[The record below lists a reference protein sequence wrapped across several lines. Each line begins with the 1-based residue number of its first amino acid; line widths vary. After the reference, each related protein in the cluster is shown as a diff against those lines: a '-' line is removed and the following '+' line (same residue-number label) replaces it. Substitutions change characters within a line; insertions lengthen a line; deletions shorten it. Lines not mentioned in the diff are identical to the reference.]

1 MTQTTSAPPDKIPG
15 KSEFHTR
22 FENPPIAY
30 RGKPFWC
37 WNGKLNKEELIR
49 QIGVFE
55 KMGMSGFFMHSR
67 TGLRN
72 EYLGDEWFSLIDAC
86 AKEADRRGLEAW
98 LYDED
103 RWPSGSAGGLA
114 TQDVRYRMR
123 YMRMHTLNRYEDLS
137 DRMAGFIE
145 AFVAVIDGLHL
156 KTYREVEY
164 VESTELNSDEVFLV
178 FTWEYA
184 EPSSFYNGSTYLNT
198 LDRSATEQFIEITHN
213 AYKKRN
219 GQHFGNAIKGIFTDE
234 PHRGFVMCDRHDQ
247 PSLNDGSAAAPYTD
261 SLFEVF
267 EKRFLYSLR
276 ARLPELFLR
285 YRNEPIS
292 PVKWAYMECIQ
303 QLFLDNWAKPLHAW
317 CQEHNLELTGHVLH
331 EDSLSAQAIPC
342 GSVMRYYP
350 HMDRPGIDILGNNNL
365 CYHAAK
371 QVDSAARQFG
381 QKWRLSEL
389 YGCSGWGFDFTGHK
403 HIGDWQALLGI
414 NLRCHHLSWYTMAGE
429 AKRDY
434 PASIFFQSAW
444 FEEYKH
450 VESYYSRL
458 SQILQLGR
466 PAADILVIHPVEST
480 WARIN
485 TGWATWLGAKDES
498 VLKLEAQFLEL
509 TQWLLEA
516 QIDFDYGDEGL
527 LADHGDVHAN
537 SISVLHLGKQRYQTV
552 VIAGIQTLRQSTL
565 NILHRFRKAGG
576 KIVFAGECP
585 AYVDAL
591 PSQAP
596 AELAS
601 QCIQTA
607 WTHEAVTSAVMG
619 LSKQSLQIQT
629 EGDTLPTHKVMS
641 QVREEPE
648 DTWIVLLNTRKDQEL
663 DRLNLSIESAG
674 SFLTEYDCR
683 TGRRIERSFTK
694 QGKRIAWK
702 SSLAE
707 AGERV
712 FRISSTPIECEALK
726 EPLEVSNTQSI
737 DGPFDYE
744 LNEPNALILDRPE
757 YKLATD
763 EWQAAEDILI
773 IDSEIRDSMGIEH
786 RGGTM
791 VQPWLKQNETHGT
804 TKELRLR
811 YRFEIETLPGS
822 IELALE
828 QPEHFE
834 IRVNDTELN
843 DAFTTGY
850 WVDPAIH
857 RVRVPSELLKTGRNQ
872 IELKVNFN
880 KDTDLEAI
888 YLLGNFGVNY
898 DQGDTPT
905 IGHLPDRIAPTD
917 LCNQGL
923 PHYTGAITYM
933 LPLFNTGKARK
944 LDFGTFGG
952 AVISV
957 KAGDHS
963 ETLCFP
969 PFETSI
975 PRNSEHAEITVW
987 LTRRNLFGPLHIIPE
1002 EQSHIGP
1009 DSFRSSGN
1017 EYQESPVLT
1026 HSGLLQP
1033 PVLKS

>member
-1 MTQTTSAPPDKIPG
+1 MAKTTAIPTRTTHEESDINDLF
-15 KSEFHTR
+15 KS
-22 FENPPIAY
+22 PPIVY

-55 KMGMSGFFMHSR
+55 DMGMGGFFMHSR

-72 EYLGDEWFSLIDAC
+72 EYLGEEWFSLIDAC
-86 AKEADRRGLEAW
+86 AEEAARRGMEAW

-114 TQDVRYRMR
+114 TQDIRYRMR
-123 YMRMHTLNRYEDLS
+123 YMRMHIVNRYEDLS

-145 AFVAVIDGLHL
+145 AFAAVIDGLHL
-156 KTYREVEY
+156 HSYRKVEY
-164 VESTELNSDEVFLV
+164 AESNELNDDEVFLV

-184 EPSSFYNGSTYLNT
+184 EPNSFYNGATYLNT
-198 LDRSATEQFIEITHN
+198 LDRSATEKFIEITHE
-213 AYKKRN
+213 AYSKRN
-219 GQHFGNAIKGIFTDE
+219 GQHFGKAIKGIFTDE

-247 PSLNDGSAAAPYTD
+247 PNIHDGATATPYTD

-267 EKRFLYSLR
+267 EKRFGYELR

-317 CQEHNLELTGHVLH
+317 CQEHNLELTGHILH

-350 HMDRPGIDILGNNNL
+350 HMDRPGIDILGNDNL

-389 YGCSGWGFDFTGHK
+389 YGCSGWGFDFIGHK

-458 SQILQLGR
+458 SQVLQLGR
-466 PAADILVIHPVEST
+466 PAADILVINPVEST
-480 WARIN
+480 WARVN
-485 TGWATWLGAKDES
+485 AGWSTWLGAKDEA
-498 VLKLEAQFLEL
+498 VVELEKQFLEL
-509 TQWLLEA
+509 TQWLLDA
-516 QIDFDYGDEGL
+516 QLDFDYGDEGL
-527 LADHGDVHAN
+527 LADHGDVLPN
-537 SISVLHLGKQRYQTV
+537 SDTALQLGEQSYRTV

-565 NILHRFRKAGG
+565 DILQRFSDAGG

-585 AYVDAL
+585 SHVDAL
-591 PSQAP
+591 PSEAP

-607 WTHEAVTSAVMG
+607 WTRESVTSGVMA
-619 LSKQSLQIQT
+619 LSKQSLQIQI
-629 EGDTLPTHKVMS
+629 EGGTRLTQTVMS
-641 QVREEPE
+641 QVREEPG
-648 DTWIVLLNTRKDQEL
+648 DIWIVLINPRKDQPL
-663 DRLNLSIESAG
+663 NRLTLSIESTG

-683 TGRRIERSFTK
+683 TGRRTARSFNRE
-694 QGKRIAWK
+694 GKRIVWN

-712 FRISSTPIECEALK
+712 FRISSERIECDAPKATLK
-726 EPLEVSNTQSI
+726 LSNTEYI
-737 DGPFDYE
+737 DGPFDYQ
-744 LNEPNALILDRPE
+744 LNEPNALVLDRPE
-757 YKLATD
+757 YKIGTNQ
-763 EWQAAEDILI
+763 WQAAEDILI
-773 IDSEIRDSMGIEH
+773 IDSAIRDHMGIEH

-791 VQPWLKQNETHGT
+791 IQPWFKQNETNSLC
-804 TKELRLR
+804 KELRLR
-811 YRFEIETLPGS
+811 YRFEIQTPPDAL
-822 IELALE
+822 ELALE

-834 IRVNDTELN
+834 IHVNGTKLIDTH
-843 DAFTTGY
+843 TGEH
-850 WVDPAIH
+850 WIDPAI
-857 RVRVPSELLKTGRNQ
+857 RRIELPSELFKTGGNQ
-872 IELKVNFN
+872 IELKVNFH
-880 KDTDLEAI
+880 KDIDLEAI
-888 YLLGNFGVNY
+888 YLLGKFGVGY
-898 DQGDTPT
+898 DPRGTPA
-905 IGHLPDRIAPTD
+905 IQQLPERIAPND

-923 PHYTGAITYM
+923 PHYTGAITYT
-933 LPLFNTGKARK
+933 LPLGHAGKPRK
-944 LDFGTFGG
+944 LDLGTFGG

-957 KAGDHS
+957 KAGEHF

-969 PFETSI
+969 PFESSI
-975 PRNSEHAEITVW
+975 PTNSEQAEITVW
-987 LTRRNLFGPLHIIPE
+987 LTRRNLFGPLHLIPE
-1002 EQSHIGP
+1002 EQSQIGP

-1026 HSGLLQP
+1026 HSGLLHP
-1033 PVLKS
+1033 PILRS